1 MRKREMLY
9 AQFLS
14 ECARV
19 LVHAFGHTLDK
30 PETPLPL
37 YALINR
43 IRRSA
48 SPAVLAEAERMLRHI
63 TEQYFSRNLTV

>member
-1 MRKREMLY
+1 M
-9 AQFLS
+9 
-14 ECARV
+14 
-19 LVHAFGHTLDK
+19 HAFGHTLDK
-30 PETPLPL
+30 PETLLPL

-48 SPAVLAEAERMLRHI
+48 SPAVLAEAERMLRRI